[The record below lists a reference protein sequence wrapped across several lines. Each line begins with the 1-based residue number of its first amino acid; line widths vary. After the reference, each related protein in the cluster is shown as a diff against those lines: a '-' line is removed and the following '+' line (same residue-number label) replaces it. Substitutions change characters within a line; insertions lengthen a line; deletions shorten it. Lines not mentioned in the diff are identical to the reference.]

1 MVSGTEDVE
10 ERSLGDSSQSASV
23 SVKEQEE
30 SHIEESMLEGSE
42 EYNDEQ
48 EASMNE
54 ASDEDSECEEAKGGP
69 PCEFCGQV
77 PCDVDTFWDDIC
89 EVCDGYKGNGL
100 DNNQVR
106 FHAYRE
112 YTRLMHGVLW
122 RYDRRPLPM
131 CVRSEIMVSWPDPN
145 CNYVGFWAAMKY
157 AAEDSS

>member
-112 YTRLMHGVLW
+112 YTRLMHGVL
-122 RYDRRPLPM
+122 
-131 CVRSEIMVSWPDPN
+131 
-145 CNYVGFWAAMKY
+145 
-157 AAEDSS
+157 